1 MLLHYRQMKRAAL
14 KGRVPFAPSSYV
26 QFVQPVL
33 GVPQLMHSE
42 FVANELLMHTHCP
55 LISSLYK

>member
-1 MLLHYRQMKRAAL
+1 MKSAEL

-33 GVPQLMHSE
+33 GVLQLMHSE
-42 FVANELLMHTHCP
+42 FVAKELLMQTHCP